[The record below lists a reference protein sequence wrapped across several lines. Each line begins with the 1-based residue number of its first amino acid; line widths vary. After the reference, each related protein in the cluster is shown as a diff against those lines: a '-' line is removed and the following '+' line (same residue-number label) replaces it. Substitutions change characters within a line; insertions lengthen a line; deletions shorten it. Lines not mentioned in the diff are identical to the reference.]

1 MNIIQH
7 PRGQPKQVALRD
19 NQVTD
24 LLQNFLH
31 YRAGTEPGSSGA
43 PVFNDYWELVGLHH
57 SGVPRRDPKTNEVLT
72 RSGAVWD
79 RKNER
84 DVDWIANE
92 GVRLSQILVRLKA
105 AALVGDANRL
115 RDSLFS
121 TEAGSLPRIKSQRPG
136 PTAAQGQA
144 STAIDQSPAPPLI
157 SNIAA
162 TVTNDAPIVAT
173 VAGSGGSATVTIPI
187 QIQLTVR
194 ILEPITVATARSPAS
209 PEEPPRSVVPE
220 SEPAGDFEE
229 AVSIDPDY
237 SGRLGFDP
245 EFLGKGPLRVD
256 LPKLP
261 KKLAK
266 SAALVTSPAPSALP
280 FELKYHH
287 YSAVMHSTRH
297 LAIFT
302 AVNIEG
308 DRDQHLTRESDKWIR
323 DPRIDLDS
331 QIGNEFYK
339 HTPFDRG
346 HLVRRIDPAWG
357 SNSQLAKV
365 ANDDTYH
372 FTNCAPQH
380 RDYNRG
386 LELWRR
392 T

>member
-1 MNIIQH
+1 M
-7 PRGQPKQVALRD
+7 
-19 NQVTD
+19 
-24 LLQNFLH
+24 
-31 YRAGTEPGSSGA
+31 
-43 PVFNDYWELVGLHH
+43 
-57 SGVPRRDPKTNEVLT
+57 PRRDPKTNEVLT

-92 GVRLSQILVRLKA
+92 GVRLSQILIRLKA

-115 RDSLFS
+115 RDSMFS
-121 TEAGSLPRIKSQRPG
+121 TEPSSLSRITRQRAG
-136 PTAAQGQA
+136 TEAAEQQA
-144 STAIDQSPAPPLI
+144 SNAIDRSPAPPLI
-157 SNIAA
+157 SNISA
-162 TVTNDAPIVAT
+162 TVSNDAPIVASFS
-173 VAGSGGSATVTIPI
+173 GSGGSATVTIPLQI
-187 QIQLTVR
+187 QIAVR
-194 ILEPITVATARSPAS
+194 ILEPVTVTSAPVPTSTAEPAQ
-209 PEEPPRSVVPE
+209 SVVAE
-220 SEPAGDFEE
+220 SEPAGEFEE

-237 SGRLGFDP
+237 SGRLGYDP
-245 EFLGKGPLRVD
+245 EFLGKGSLRVN

-266 SAALVTSPAPSALP
+266 SAALVSAPAPSALP

-386 LELWRR
+386 LELWRGLEDFLIER
-392 T
+392 AFRRRPPDHSFHRSVVRPRRQP